1 MKKGT
6 GKGPVV
12 AFLAEY
18 DALRGVGHGCGHNVI
33 ATCASGAFASLAK
46 IFVEMGIAGEV
57 WIIGTPAEEAVPER
71 LLCWNEAALMEWIL
85 H

>member
-1 MKKGT
+1 M
-6 GKGPVV
+6 

-46 IFVEMGIAGEV
+46 YLWKWELQEK
-57 WIIGTPAEEAVPER
+57 
-71 LLCWNEAALMEWIL
+71 
-85 H
+85 